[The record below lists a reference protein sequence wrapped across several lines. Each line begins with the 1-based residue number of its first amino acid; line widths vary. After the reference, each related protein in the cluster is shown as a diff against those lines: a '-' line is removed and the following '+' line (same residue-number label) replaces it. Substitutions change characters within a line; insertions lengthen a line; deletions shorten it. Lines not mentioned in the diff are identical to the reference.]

1 MNEDMP
7 WVNLTQEEVEEL
19 RNKKHELTEYGK
31 QRLKELMNKDL
42 TFKTNGEETF
52 SISSQTLENLTLGTK
67 APETQLEVKE
77 MTHEEMLEEAARRE
91 AENKALAALDEL
103 YEKHGDAMLK
113 LAEIEKD
120 EWERRERADTVL
132 ARYNRFYN
140 DECSGMPHGTPI
152 TPEHMQAM
160 ALECAVD
167 ALICENMNVEYNV
180 IAIDDIKDLIA
191 GLYRQSDE
199 FLKRVQEFKDSADG
213 VA

>member
-1 MNEDMP
+1 MKDMD
-7 WVNLTQEEVEEL
+7 EEYGNIADGFLLNPEEIQEL
-19 RNKKHELTEYGK
+19 RKQKYEITEYA
-31 QRLKELMNKDL
+31 KEKLRKLIYEQDMKKMEDAAKDL
-42 TFKTNGEETF
+42 V
-52 SISSQTLENLTLGTK
+52 LENL
-67 APETQLEVKE
+67 
-77 MTHEEMLEEAARRE
+77 THEEMLEIAEKRE

-132 ARYNRFYN
+132 ARYNAFYN

-160 ALECAVD
+160 TLECMID
-167 ALICENMNVEYNV
+167 ALRCENMNVEYDV
-180 IAIDDIKDLIA
+180 IAVDDIKDLIE

-199 FLKRVQEFKDSADG
+199 FLERVRKLKEQNNG
-213 VA
+213 

>member
-7 WVNLTQEEVEEL
+7 WVNLTQEEVDEL

-31 QRLKELMNKDL
+31 QRLRELMNI
-42 TFKTNGEETF
+42 N
-52 SISSQTLENLTLGTK
+52 
-67 APETQLEVKE
+67 P
-77 MTHEEMLEEAARRE
+77 THEEMLEEAERRE

-132 ARYNRFYN
+132 ARYNAFYN

-160 ALECAVD
+160 TLECMID
-167 ALICENMNVEYNV
+167 ALRCENMNMEYDV
-180 IAIDDIKDLIA
+180 IAIDDIKDLIE

-199 FLKRVQEFKDSADG
+199 FLKRVQELKDSADG